1 MVTTKQI
8 TETIIVAF
16 IAVAS
21 MLFVGLGTA
30 SAAIDLGDVTVT
42 NVNTASVSNHVTATS
57 NTGANLVLG
66 GNGGYGGNAG
76 SGGSFAGNG
85 GNGGSGDEGGNGGN
99 GGNSGGSL
107 FSLNSNN
114 WWDCGCSDYSTDSV
128 AGNGGDAGNGGH
140 GAVGGNGGDTGNG
153 GNGAAGGNGGT
164 GGVITTGNASTVTA
178 VSNDVNSTDTKI
190 ETSNCDC
197 FAGLFDLWSKD
208 VWSSDDSLST
218 NHFAKDKSTESYSG
232 SSYCDCD
239 QWGNSYDSSDLSI
252 VKDSSDAKSS
262 ESGSSEMSKT
272 HVPIN
277 FGDITV
283 TNVNAASV
291 GNDVNADSNTGKNT
305 ALGGNGEN
313 GGTGGSGGSFAGNGG
328 NGGSGDEGGN
338 GGNGGDASL
347 AYLSTGG
354 DGGAGG
360 NGGHGAD
367 AGFGGSTGD
376 GGNGAEA
383 GNGGNGGVIHT
394 GESMTATA
402 IVNVVNS
409 TISRITRN

>member
-8 TETIIVAF
+8 TETIIVLS

-42 NVNTASVSNHVTATS
+42 NVNTATVDNHVTATS
-57 NTGANLVLG
+57 NTGANLVVG

-85 GNGGSGDEGGNGGN
+85 GNGGSGAEGGNG
-99 GGNSGGSL
+99 GGSL

-114 WWDCGCSDYSTDSV
+114 WWDCGCSDYSTDSA
-128 AGNGGDAGNGGH
+128 AGNGGDAGHGGN
-140 GAVGGNGGDTGNG
+140 GAVGGNGGDTGYG

-164 GGVITTGNASTVTA
+164 GGMITTGNASTVTA
-178 VSNDVNSTDTKI
+178 VSNDVNNSNTKI
-190 ETSNCDC
+190 ETSNCGC
-197 FAGLFDLWSKD
+197 FTGLFDLWSKD
-208 VWSSDDSLST
+208 VWNKDDSLST
-218 NHFAKDKSTESYSG
+218 THYSKDESTDSNSG
-232 SSYCDCD
+232 SSDCGCD
-239 QWGNSYDSSDLSI
+239 QWGNSSDSSNLSI

-262 ESGSSEMSKT
+262 ESGSSEMTKT
-272 HVPIN
+272 HVPID

-283 TNVNAASV
+283 TNVNTASV
-291 GNDVNADSNTGKNT
+291 GNDVHADSNTGANT
-305 ALGGNGEN
+305 ALGGNGES

-328 NGGSGDEGGN
+328 NGGSGAE
-338 GGNGGDASL
+338 GGNGGDAAL
-347 AYLSTGG
+347 LYGSTGG
-354 DGGAGG
+354 DGGMGG

-367 AGFGGSTGD
+367 AGQGGSTGD
-376 GGNGAEA
+376 GGNGGVA

-409 TISRITRN
+409 TITRITRN